1 MKAFL
6 NKLLGF
12 VISALFI
19 IIPLAVFV
27 MPITF
32 LIIMPETTWG
42 ASFLSD
48 LKIEHY
54 SLYLPLYKFCLS
66 CFVGLIITTGFIVV
80 RLTRRFIQHVFKII
94 RVNMI
99 TKQGGERV

>member
-6 NKLLGF
+6 SKLLGF

-19 IIPLAVFV
+19 IIPLAIFV

-32 LIIMPETTWG
+32 LIILPETAWG
-42 ASFLSD
+42 ISFLSE

-54 SLYLPLYKFCLS
+54 SLYMPLYKFSHS
-66 CFVGLIITTGFIVV
+66 CFVGLIIMTVFIVA
-80 RLTRRFIQHVFKII
+80 RLICRFIQYMFKII
-94 RVNMI
+94 RAFMN

>member
-6 NKLLGF
+6 NKLLDF

-19 IIPLAVFV
+19 IMPLAVLV

-42 ASFLSD
+42 TSFLSD
-48 LKIEHY
+48 LQTHHY
-54 SLYLPLYKFCLS
+54 ALYLPLYKFCLS
-66 CFVGLIITTGFIVV
+66 CFVGILLTTVFIVE
-80 RLTRRFIQHVFKII
+80 RLIRRFIQHVFKII